1 MTFVVYSLNNHEL
14 MPLEKLFKER
24 VVEKTDAIAA
34 QRPVEE
40 KGHYDA
46 SEPHARQPSA
56 TQAYRAV
63 GQLPASP
70 AVLAA
75 EQVMTAPVVTLTA
88 EAMITEALWQFQTHA
103 FRHVPVV
110 SSAGRLVGIVS
121 ERDILRHLA
130 GLTAVYQ
137 PRLPSS
143 GDTRIEEVM
152 TPRVL
157 TANVDTDVRYI
168 ARLFV
173 ERRIGAMPV
182 AKEGTLQ
189 GIITR
194 SDVLGAVMR
203 HYVLELWA

>member
-1 MTFVVYSLNNHEL
+1 MTFIVYGLNGHER

-24 VVEKTDAIAA
+24 VVEKTQSSAA

-40 KGHYDA
+40 REDDGA

-56 TQAYRAV
+56 ARTYRAV
-63 GQLPASP
+63 EQLPRSP
-70 AVLAA
+70 AVLLA

-88 EAMITEALWQFQTHA
+88 EATITQALRQFQANA

-121 ERDILRHLA
+121 ERDILRRLA
-130 GLTAVYQ
+130 GLTAGYQ

-143 GDTRIEEVM
+143 GDARVEAVM

-173 ERRIGAMPV
+173 EQRIGAMPV
-182 AKEGTLQ
+182 ATDGVLQ

-194 SDVLGAVMR
+194 GDVLGAVMR

>member
-1 MTFVVYSLNNHEL
+1 MTFMIYSLNGHER
-14 MPLEKLFKER
+14 MPLEKLLKER
-24 VVEKTDAIAA
+24 MVEKTDAIAA

-46 SEPHARQPSA
+46 PEPRAQQPSSA
-56 TQAYRAV
+56 QAYRAV
-63 GQLPASP
+63 EQLPTSP
-70 AVLAA
+70 AVLLA
-75 EQVMTAPVVTLTA
+75 EQVMTSPVVTLTA
-88 EAMITEALWQFQTHA
+88 EAMITQALRQFQANA

-110 SSAGRLVGIVS
+110 TSAGRLVGIVS
-121 ERDILRHLA
+121 ERDILRYLA
-130 GLTAVYQ
+130 GLTAGYE

-143 GDTRIEEVM
+143 GDARVEAVM
-152 TPRVL
+152 TPQVL

-173 ERRIGAMPV
+173 EQRIGAMPV
-182 AKEGTLQ
+182 ATDGVLQ

-203 HYVLELWA
+203 HYVLELWV